1 MHEKKILVIGDIV
14 ADVYV
19 DGRIS
24 RISREAPVLILEKAG
39 EKVVAGGA
47 ANVVANVATLGVEVY
62 ATTITPKASEIFLKS
77 LMFTLRGL
85 FVINLVRQSQKQELL
100 RAVERRSANKSS
112 ESTRKAKNLFQKKL
126 RRNFSRRLIK
136 FCPKSTELS

>member
-1 MHEKKILVIGDIV
+1 MQELINITSKMHDKKVLVIGDIV

-47 ANVVANVATLGVEVY
+47 ANVIANAATLGAED
-62 ATTITPKASEIFLKS
+62 
-77 LMFTLRGL
+77 
-85 FVINLVRQSQKQELL
+85 
-100 RAVERRSANKSS
+100 
-112 ESTRKAKNLFQKKL
+112 FQ
-126 RRNFSRRLIK
+126 R
-136 FCPKSTELS
+136 P

>member
-1 MHEKKILVIGDIV
+1 MQELINITNKMHDKKVLVIGDIV

-47 ANVVANVATLGVEVY
+47 A
-62 ATTITPKASEIFLKS
+62 KCHCK
-77 LMFTLRGL
+77 RGD
-85 FVINLVRQSQKQELL
+85 FRGGSL
-100 RAVERRSANKSS
+100 RARRHW
-112 ESTRKAKNLFQKKL
+112 RRQPRGKL
-126 RRNFSRRLIK
+126 AENF
-136 FCPKSTELS
+136 